1 MVKWNSGWNCVFRPL
16 SKMKHKKLKSISPL
30 WLLPYLAVF
39 GFGIWFFAAVGK
51 DEELS
56 VLMILLFTLLIFG
69 FLSMYLRH
77 YLAFDENGL
86 SVGQTYRKAF
96 LVSYENI
103 ENVFTRQTHLQ
114 KILGLYDVFIK
125 FASQKQKDNITL
137 RAFGLSYQYYQPAY
151 LPGVWGEIV
160 TTPSVTANGLRELL
174 EELAKYTKVK
184 GFNHLGVGFPVYSTA
199 SKASYYLSLIL
210 SLLFLLLVAIVIA
223 IFAFQ

>member
-1 MVKWNSGWNCVFRPL
+1 MGCVLRPL
-16 SKMKHKKLKSISPL
+16 SKMKHKKIKFISPL

-39 GFGIWFFAAVGK
+39 GFGIWFFATIGK
-51 DEELS
+51 GEELA
-56 VLMILLFTLLIFG
+56 VLMVLLFTLLIFG

-86 SVGQTYRKAF
+86 SIGQTYRKAF
-96 LVSYENI
+96 FVPYENI

-125 FASQKQKDNITL
+125 FTSQKQKDNITL

-174 EELAKYTKVK
+174 EELAKHTKIK
-184 GFNHLGVGFPVYSTA
+184 NFKHLGVGFPVYNNLVKSV
-199 SKASYYLSLIL
+199 YYLR
-210 SLLFLLLVAIVIA
+210 LFLLLFALA
-223 IFAFQ
+223 TFALFIFLMTVL